1 MSVLLSI
8 ETAFLNLPQ
17 VKLAL
22 DLQNIRN
29 CQRVIANGQKKK
41 FGQTITLASL
51 VVKATEWFASEEG
64 IRTCTFEGISWT
76 NEQIG
81 AKVFGWQKSYFYK
94 VVKVGKLSD
103 SVVSSFNTKCDE
115 VERNGEEPNRTLE
128 GLLKYAKLVPIEG
141 EGGEGEGG
149 EGAEPEV
156 EVRVDNIFTLTYKPY
171 DGSKVSVK
179 IDAQGNVKTNNIGA
193 QINAAIDFLRTAL
206 QHANID

>member
-22 DLQNIRN
+22 DLQNIRS

-41 FGQTITLASL
+41 FAQTITLASL

-94 VVKVGKLSD
+94 VVKVGKLAEG
-103 SVVSSFNTKCDE
+103 VVSSFNTKCDE
-115 VERNGEEPNRTLE
+115 VEANGEEPNRTLE

-141 EGGEGEGG
+141 EGGEGEG

-156 EVRVDNIFTLTYKPY
+156 EVRVENIFTLTYKPY

-193 QINAAIDFLRTAL
+193 QIDAAIDFLKVAL